1 MKSAYIFYI
10 MILLL
15 NLIVLIQ
22 SESRK
27 DVFAR
32 LKKDNENREKTE
44 SRSQKPY
51 TDSQSSRSEP
61 KNNILRIKD
70 QKKNEKEAN
79 NSSSN

>member
-1 MKSAYIFYI
+1 

-27 DVFAR
+27 DLFAR
-32 LKKDNENREKTE
+32 LKKDNESREKTE

-51 TDSQSSRSEP
+51 IDSQSSRSEP
-61 KNNILRIKD
+61 KNNILKIKD
-70 QKKNEKEAN
+70 QKKNENEEN
-79 NSSSN
+79 NSS

>member
-1 MKSAYIFYI
+1 

-27 DVFAR
+27 DLFAR
-32 LKKDNENREKTE
+32 LKKDNESREKTE

-51 TDSQSSRSEP
+51 IDSQSSR
-61 KNNILRIKD
+61 
-70 QKKNEKEAN
+70 A
-79 NSSSN
+79 